1 MDMIKFQTLLEY
13 TMERKV
19 FHHHSSMLS
28 KPIQIFVLTWPSSPI
43 LSSKEGS
50 MCDVH
55 MCT

>member
-1 MDMIKFQTLLEY
+1 MDMIKFQTLEEY

-19 FHHHSSMLS
+19 FHHHSMLS

-50 MCDVH
+50 VCDLH
-55 MCT
+55 MYT